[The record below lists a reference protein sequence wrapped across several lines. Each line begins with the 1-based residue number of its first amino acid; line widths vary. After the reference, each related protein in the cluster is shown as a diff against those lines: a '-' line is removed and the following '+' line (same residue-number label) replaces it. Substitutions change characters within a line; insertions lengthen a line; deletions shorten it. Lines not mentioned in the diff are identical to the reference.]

1 MHLITFA
8 PPPCRVSIRSILVIA
23 LFSATVAAETG
34 TRGDPTSARGHYAKL
49 AALNSTPPADDLEVD
64 ALRFE
69 NAPASVERL
78 RNAPREEFIR
88 VPLDEFVLPA
98 MPANSS
104 AQTRAELD
112 YLLRLQTQRTDAEA
126 GRALYFAPWGYSTS
140 TKPGDEHYDAYR
152 ANLYFVGRSIGTWF
166 NADSLPLTSALLHR
180 VWRDASY
187 HVWALKFKYSRV
199 RPVELDPQIKNLQE
213 TNWAAFPSGH
223 ASFSHILAFLY
234 SELAPEFA
242 DIFLKDA
249 HDITHSREII
259 GVHYPS
265 DSEAGR
271 VFGRQF
277 VERLL
282 ANPEFAAE
290 FEKVRAE
297 WTKARA
303 SSPD

>member
-1 MHLITFA
+1 MHLIPFA
-8 PPPCRVSIRSILVIA
+8 LPHSRLWLSAILAIA
-23 LFSATVAAETG
+23 FLAVTPAADAEPLGELT
-34 TRGDPTSARGHYAKL
+34 PARGHYAKL
-49 AALNSTPPADDLEVD
+49 QALGPEPASDNLEVD
-64 ALRFE
+64 AFRFE
-69 NAPASVERL
+69 NNPASIERL
-78 RNAPREEFIR
+78 RTAPREEFIR
-88 VPLDEFVLPA
+88 VPLDEFLLPA
-98 MPANSS
+98 MPASSS

-112 YLLRLQTQRTDAEA
+112 FLLRLQAQRTDAEA

-140 TKPGDEHYDAYR
+140 TKPGDELYDAYR
-152 ANLYFVGRSIGTWF
+152 ANLYYVGRSVGTWL

-199 RPVELDPQIKNLQE
+199 RPVVLDSRIKNLQE

-223 ASFSHILAFLY
+223 ASFSHILALLY
-234 SELAPEFA
+234 SELAPEFS

-249 HDITHSREII
+249 RDIAHSREII

-265 DSEAGR
+265 DSESGR
-271 VFGRQF
+271 VFAQQF
-277 VERLL
+277 VARLH

-297 WTKARA
+297 WNSVRA
-303 SSPD
+303 ASPD